1 MTNYP
6 FISIIIPTYNRSN
19 LLKITLDSLL
29 NQNYPKENFEIIISN
44 NNSTD
49 NTEDIIANFKQLH
62 KNYNVIYYFE
72 INQGVHY
79 ARNNAAK
86 ISKGDYLYFTDDDMI
101 LNENALLE
109 LINLF
114 NIDKNIASATGLSDC
129 NVYSCH
135 QMIKRE
141 IFFKTGGF
149 NPENTKGVWIGDGE
163 TGLNIKIKDLGLS
176 FGFTRKS
183 IIYHMIPPNRMT
195 QYYLN
200 KRMLNQGNCDSYTS
214 YKKYKHN
221 KYNLIK
227 NNFLFILKI
236 IINLL
241 LMISYLVLYNSKWRL
256 KMSNIYYYYSRCKYN
271 FKLYNDDNFKN
282 LVLRENWL

>member
-19 LLKITLDSLL
+19 LLKITLDSLI

-62 KNYNVIYYFE
+62 INYNVIYYFE

-109 LINLF
+109 LIHLF
-114 NIDKNIASATGLSDC
+114 NIDKNIASATGLILPKWEITPPEWVITLCNNALLSLNNPNYDLIISKSDC

-183 IIYHMIPPNRMT
+183 IIYHMIPPSRMT

-221 KYNLIK
+221 KIQ
-227 NNFLFILKI
+227 
-236 IINLL
+236 
-241 LMISYLVLYNSKWRL
+241 VLW
-256 KMSNIYYYYSRCKYN
+256 
-271 FKLYNDDNFKN
+271 
-282 LVLRENWL
+282 

>member
-1 MTNYP
+1 MHQQ
-6 FISIIIPTYNRSN
+6 F
-19 LLKITLDSLL
+19 
-29 NQNYPKENFEIIISN
+29 F
-44 NNSTD
+44 
-49 NTEDIIANFKQLH
+49 
-62 KNYNVIYYFE
+62 YFE
-72 INQGVHY
+72 LNQGVHY

-101 LNENALLE
+101 LSENALLE
-109 LINLF
+109 LTNLF
-114 NIDKNIASATGLSDC
+114 NIDKNIASATGLILPKWEITPPEWVKTLCNNALLSLNNPNYDLIISKSDC

-183 IIYHMIPPNRMT
+183 IIHHMIPPNRMT

-214 YKKYKHN
+214 YKKFKHN

-236 IINLL
+236 FINLL
-241 LMISYLVLYNSKWRL
+241 FMISYLILYNSKWRL